1 MSPRITTVIQ
11 DGGHVTRRSVVFL
24 FLDFDSSVK
33 RFSYNCGHYNMVFL
47 YSTQFCLYT
56 VSWYHQMKHLRLWVK
71 SQRKPVYV
79 SLL

>member
-1 MSPRITTVIQ
+1 MSPRLTTVIQ

-33 RFSYNCGHYNMVFL
+33 RFSYNRGHNNMVFL
-47 YSTQFCLYT
+47 YSTHLCLYT

-71 SQRKPVYV
+71 SQRKLV
-79 SLL
+79 